1 MPPEGI
7 HALARSLGYYT
18 TAQETMANNLAN
30 VSSEAFKAFRITARR
45 DANSPFPVPVQELDL
60 SQGALRQTGRPL
72 DVALEGPGFLVVQT
86 DRGERLFRGGGLQLD
101 GVGRLTDRHGDPV
114 LDAGGRII
122 ALPPGEIAIRHDGT
136 VLVDDA
142 PVGQLRV
149 VTAPADQLRKEGQG
163 RYLALTP
170 PTPVAEGATTVQ
182 EGMIEEANMDAVRG
196 MMDLLLIQRAYS
208 TNVEA
213 MRTLDG
219 VLGTVV
225 GDVGRV

>member
-1 MPPEGI
+1 MPPDGI

-30 VSSEAFKAFRITARR
+30 VSSEAFKAFRITARQ
-45 DANSPFPVPVQELDL
+45 DADSPFPVPVQELDL
-60 SQGALRQTGRPL
+60 SQGALRQTARPL

-86 DRGERLFRGGGLQLD
+86 DSGERLFRGGGLQLD
-101 GVGRLTDRHGDPV
+101 GVGRLTDRHGDPL
-114 LDAGGRII
+114 LDAGGGII
-122 ALPPGEIAIRHDGT
+122 ALPPGEIAIRRDGT

-163 RYLALTP
+163 RYLALTA
-170 PTPVAEGATTVQ
+170 PTPVTEGVTTVQ
-182 EGMIEEANMDAVRG
+182 EGMLEEANMDAVRG

>member
-30 VSSEAFKAFRITARR
+30 VSSEAFKAFRITARQ
-45 DANSPFPVPVQELDL
+45 DADAPFPVPVQELDL

-72 DVALEGPGFLVVQT
+72 DVALDGPGFLVVKT
-86 DRGERLFRGGGLQLD
+86 TGGERLFRGGGLELD

-114 LDAGGRII
+114 LDVDGHII
-122 ALPPGEIAIRHDGT
+122 ALPPGDITIRRDGT
-136 VLVDDA
+136 LLVDDTPA
-142 PVGQLRV
+142 GQLRIV
-149 VTAPADQLRKEGQG
+149 SAPADQLRKEGQG
-163 RYLALTP
+163 RYLALAAP
-170 PTPVAEGATTVQ
+170 RPVEDGLTTVR
-182 EGMIEEANMDAVRG
+182 EGMLEEANIDAVRG

>member
-7 HALARSLGYYT
+7 QALARSLGYYT

-30 VSSEAFKAFRITARR
+30 VSSEAFKAFRITARQ
-45 DANSPFPVPVQELDL
+45 DAEGPFPVPVQELDL
-60 SQGALRQTGRPL
+60 SQGSLRQTGRPL

-86 DRGERLFRGGGLQLD
+86 AGGERLFRGGGLELD
-101 GVGRLTDRHGDPV
+101 GVGRLTDRHGAPL
-114 LDAGGRII
+114 LDAEGRIL
-122 ALPPGEIAIRHDGT
+122 ALPPGDIAIRRDGT
-136 VLVDDA
+136 VVVDDA
-142 PVGQLRV
+142 PVGRLRV
-149 VTAPADQLRKEGQG
+149 VTASADQLRKEGQG
-163 RYLALTP
+163 RYLTLTP
-170 PTPVAEGATTVQ
+170 PVPLTEGVTTVR
-182 EGMIEEANMDAVRG
+182 EGMIEEANIDAVRG